1 MSELANIPST
11 YNPQET
17 EQKWYEYWEKNG
29 FFHAEV
35 EKDKKPYT
43 IVMPPPN
50 VTGSLH
56 LGHAMDNT
64 LQDILIRYHRMQ
76 GYNTLW
82 VPGTDHAGIATQAKV
97 EEHLAKD
104 GLSKY
109 DLGREKFLEKV
120 WEWKDKYHNRISK
133 QLRMLGSSCDWD
145 RERFTMDEGCSK
157 AVREV
162 FVRLYEKGLIYRGN
176 YIINWCPKCQTTIS
190 DIEVEHQDTP
200 GQLWHVKYPIK
211 GEEGSYIT
219 IATTRPETILGDTAV
234 AVHPDDE
241 RYTDLVGKKVIL
253 PIVGREIPIIADSY
267 VDPAF
272 GTGAVKITPSH
283 DPNDFEIG
291 LRHSLP
297 DLVVIDKAGNM
308 TEEAGKYQGLD
319 RYECR
324 EQIVA
329 DLKEQGYLLKIEE
342 HNHAVGHCYRCD
354 TIIEPLVSSQWF
366 VKMKPLVKPA
376 IQAVLDGNIR
386 FVPERFTKIY
396 LGWLENIR
404 DWCISRQLWWGH
416 RIPVWYCQDCG
427 EMICASVDPTSC
439 PSCASTNLEQDP
451 DVLDTWF
458 SSGLWPF
465 STLGWPEK
473 TPELEH
479 FYPTSVL
486 VTGRDII
493 FFWVARMIFTSLEFM
508 HEEPF
513 KDVFIHGLILDAQGR
528 KMSKSL
534 GNGVDPIEVIEKYGA
549 DTLRFM
555 LVTGNT
561 PGNDLRFQFE
571 RLEGTRNFANKIWNA
586 SRFVLMNLSDFE
598 PESQKP
604 EYTLADRWILT
615 KYNQVVEQ
623 VTNNLDKYEMGEAAK
638 AIYEFIWSQ
647 FCDWYIEL
655 VKPRLYG
662 KETPKSKYTAQ
673 YVLNYVLTNTLKLLH
688 PFMPFIT
695 EEIWQHLPEKGKSI
709 MVSKWPQTD
718 SNLVDKDAEES
729 MDLLMEVIRSIRNI
743 RAEMNVP
750 PGKKAEVI
758 IMAKS
763 KEAYAIVNT
772 GQEYVARLANGE
784 PINIYEGIGTKPSN
798 VATAIVGDLE
808 IYLPLEGLIDLEVE
822 IKRLE
827 KELSQTKKELERVT
841 GKLSNEGFLTKAPQ
855 EVIAK
860 EQAKQREL
868 LVKEKAL
875 LERLKMFRG

>member
-253 PIVGREIPIIADSY
+253 PVVGREIPIIADSY

-366 VKMKPLVKPA
+366 VKMKPLAKPA